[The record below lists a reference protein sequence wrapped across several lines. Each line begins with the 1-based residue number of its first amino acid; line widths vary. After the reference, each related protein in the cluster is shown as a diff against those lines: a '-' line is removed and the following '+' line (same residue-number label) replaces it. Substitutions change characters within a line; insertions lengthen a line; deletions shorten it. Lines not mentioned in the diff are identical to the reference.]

1 MRGRRQNCSIFCPSI
16 QQKSTAFPSVRRKC
30 AIMGAAGTDS
40 PACPKGERAL
50 AVKHETELY
59 LPVKSFYEGR
69 GYEVK
74 SEVLHCDLVA
84 VRPNADGIEETL
96 IVELKRTFNLELL
109 LQGVERLRLSDRVVL
124 AVERNRKKSGAVNQ
138 RFGDLAELCRL
149 LGIGLL
155 TVTFFKTKKPVV
167 EVLCE
172 PGDPPARGKRRS
184 RQAKLLQEFSE
195 RSGDYN
201 VGGSTKRK
209 LVTSYR
215 EKALRVA
222 WAIRREGP
230 CAPRR
235 IAEMTGS
242 RRAADILQKDYYGW
256 FERVERGIYRLRP
269 AGERALDEYADVVKA
284 WGDPL

>member
-1 MRGRRQNCSIFCPSI
+1 MERPANQP
-16 QQKSTAFPSVRRKC
+16 ADDRK
-30 AIMGAAGTDS
+30 GSRT
-40 PACPKGERAL
+40 L

-59 LPVKSFYEGR
+59 KPVKSFFETR
-69 GYEVK
+69 GYAVK

-84 VRPNADGIEETL
+84 VRAGADGREETV

-109 LQGVERLRLSDRVVL
+109 LQGVERLRLTDQVVL
-124 AVERNRKKSGAVNQ
+124 AVERNRKKSGAVGQ
-138 RFGDLAELCRL
+138 RFGDLTELCRL

-155 TVTFFKTKKPVV
+155 TVTFYKTKPPVV
-167 EVLCE
+167 DVLCE
-172 PGDPPARGKRRS
+172 PGEQPLRGMRRK
-184 RQAKLLQEFSE
+184 RQAKLLQEFAE

-222 WAIRREGP
+222 WVIRQEGP
-230 CAPRR
+230 SAPRR
-235 IAEMTGS
+235 IAEVTGS

-256 FERVERGIYRLRP
+256 FERVERGVYRLRP
-269 AGERALDEYADVVKA
+269 AGEQALADYADVIA
-284 WGDPL
+284 GWQMPDSPSSL